1 MSEKIIAVDFDGT
14 LVTHKFPEIGD
25 EVPGAF
31 EWLKQFQA
39 AGAKLILWT
48 IRSNTYQEDAIR
60 YCLLHGV
67 EFWAINAHPGQ
78 ETWSRSPK
86 AYAHIYIDDAAF
98 GCPLVDHH
106 APRCFADMKRYEEQL
121 PCTCNERPY
130 ADWDV
135 IGPEVMLWLQN
146 DDRFDRSIHPL
157 REGEVP

>member
-31 EWLKQFQA
+31 EWLKHFQA

-48 IRSNTYQEDAIR
+48 IRSSTYQEDAIR

-67 EFWAINAHPGQ
+67 EFWAVNANPWQ

-86 AYAHIYIDDAAF
+86 AYAHVYIDDAAF
-98 GCPLVDHH
+98 GCPLV
-106 APRCFADMKRYEEQL
+106 EQHGNG
-121 PCTCNERPY
+121 C
-130 ADWDV
+130 
-135 IGPEVMLWLQN
+135 IGYYGC
-146 DDRFDRSIHPL
+146 RR
-157 REGEVP
+157 